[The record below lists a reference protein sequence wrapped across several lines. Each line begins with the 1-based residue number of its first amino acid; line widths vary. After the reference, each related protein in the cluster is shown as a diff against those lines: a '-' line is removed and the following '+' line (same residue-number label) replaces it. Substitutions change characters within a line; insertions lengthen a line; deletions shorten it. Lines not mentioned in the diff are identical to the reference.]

1 MRKMVVL
8 NVADPVMLG
17 GECKLLNCKALGSMH
32 PDCGIPT
39 SVTKVSGGRSLS
51 TATTSDKVATRMDTV
66 EEVTSESPEVGRLK
80 HPR

>member
-1 MRKMVVL
+1 MRKVVVL

-17 GECKLLNCKALGSMH
+17 GECKLLNCKALGSMR
-32 PDCGIPT
+32 PDCGNPA
-39 SVTKVSGGRSLS
+39 SVTKVSGSRCLS
-51 TATTSDKVATRMDTV
+51 TATSSDKVATDTV